1 MFRRITS
8 KRATRTLLWIV
19 ITIVTLTVLLFVWT
33 NWSGKR
39 RWAATKALIEREG
52 ETRDFH
58 KLLPI
63 TPPEASNL
71 LAIEPLDG
79 IAADIES
86 DNNKGGPG
94 AKRKALVA
102 MKWNGAMP
110 PAEGVTQGKTTDFQ
124 EWVKILRE
132 TNFIDLSANSQA
144 SGNDVLTALDAKLPV
159 LKQLA
164 DEVVTR
170 PQAMFTPGLREREM
184 PDLLFALRLPHY
196 NAGQNLAKALSLR
209 ARAAV
214 ASKDSVEATRSLL
227 VITRLAQAC
236 KQEPLMIG
244 FLVGNTLEMMALEP
258 LWLGLRE
265 HVFSEGDLM
274 RLQDAFATDETTP
287 ALLLA
292 MRGELAAGLNAVEH
306 LQTAAEGQTK
316 DGKNVA
322 ATLFA
327 SGNSLGMNVWRMLP
341 NGLFDHWKSVIA
353 NMELHHLIQPLKNG
367 GLPQSVRAGD
377 AVASE
382 IKSRANM
389 ILHPDHIM
397 VNLML
402 PAVTQISVNALLTE
416 TRRRQALAA
425 VALERFHLRQAKY
438 PRRLEE
444 LVPSLLPAAPLDPCD
459 GKPLRYRLTESGRF
473 ILWSVGFD
481 GRDDAG
487 KVTAGTKLN
496 KREYVGDWAWQYEP
510 AK

>member
-52 ETRDFH
+52 ETLDFH
-58 KLLPI
+58 KLLPF

-86 DNNKGGPG
+86 DNSKGGPG
-94 AKRKALVA
+94 AKRKALEA
-102 MKWNGAMP
+102 MKWSGTMP
-110 PAEGVTQGKTTDFQ
+110 PAEGVTQGKTTDFL

-132 TNFIDLSANSQA
+132 TKFLDLSANSQA
-144 SGNDVLTALDAKLPV
+144 SGNDVLTALDVKLPA

-196 NAGQNLAKALSLR
+196 NAGQNLGKVLGLR

-214 ASKDSVEATRSLL
+214 TAKDSAEATRSLL
-227 VITRLAQAC
+227 AITRLAQAC
-236 KQEPLMIG
+236 KQEPLLIG
-244 FLVGNTLEMMALEP
+244 FLVGNTLEMMAMEP

-265 HVFSEGDLM
+265 HEFAEDDLKK
-274 RLQDAFATDETTP
+274 LQDDFATDETTP

-292 MRGELAAGLNAVEH
+292 IRGELAAGLNAVGH
-306 LQTAAEGQTK
+306 LQKAAEGQTK
-316 DGKNVA
+316 EGENVA

-353 NMELHHLIQPLKNG
+353 DMELRHLIQPLKNG
-367 GLPQSVRAGD
+367 SLPQSVRAGD

-382 IKSRANM
+382 IKSRSNM
-389 ILHPDHIM
+389 VLHPDHIM

-416 TRRRQALAA
+416 ARRRQALAA
-425 VALERFHLRQAKY
+425 VALERFYLRQAKY
-438 PRRLEE
+438 PSRLEE

-481 GRDDAG
+481 GRDDDG